1 MIRHN
6 SVGGSTLRIG
16 GAVTVAFSLVAGLL
30 VLFVIPGAC
39 SFVSGLL
46 LIFLGFL
53 FIIGGLAFFLGNVML
68 RRKRVESNPKDD
80 I

>member
-1 MIRHN
+1 MTEHN
-6 SVGGSTLRIG
+6 PTKGSVLRIA
-16 GAVTVAFSLVAGLL
+16 GAFTAIFSLAVGLL
-30 VLFVIPGAC
+30 VLFVIPSAC

-53 FIIGGLAFFLGNVML
+53 FIIGGLAFLLGSVML